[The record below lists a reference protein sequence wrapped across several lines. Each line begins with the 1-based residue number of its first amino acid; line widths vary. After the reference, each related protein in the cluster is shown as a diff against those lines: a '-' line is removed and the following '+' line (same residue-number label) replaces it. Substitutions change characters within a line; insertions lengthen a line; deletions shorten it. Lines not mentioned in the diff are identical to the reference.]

1 MTHGWRQVH
10 ALPYSRSMELQDTI
24 RTTFAAR
31 DFTDEELTDETLY
44 DILDVARFAPSGGN
58 RQGWKVLVIRS
69 QETRRQLADLCMPT
83 VRRYVAEMR
92 AGESPWNTVVPSS
105 VTDEEAE
112 ATEVAWPML
121 DEIDKVQVVLVVAV
135 DLSVLACFDK
145 DLERVGIIGGAS
157 IYPFVWNILLAARD
171 RGYGGTITTFLT
183 GQEPAAREVL
193 GLPENYAVAALVP
206 LGRPVK
212 QLTKLRRNPVEEF
225 ACFDR
230 WDGDPL
236 VR

>member
-1 MTHGWRQVH
+1 
-10 ALPYSRSMELQDTI
+10 MELRDAI

-31 DFTDEELTDETLY
+31 DFTDEQLTDETLY

-69 QETRRQLADLCMPT
+69 PETRRALSDLCMPT
-83 VRRYVAEMR
+83 VQRYVAEMR
-92 AGESPWNTVVPSS
+92 AGENPWNTVVPSE
-105 VTDEEAE
+105 VTDEEVE
-112 ATEVAWPML
+112 ATEVVWPML
-121 DEIDKVQVVLVVAV
+121 DDIEELPVVIVVAV

-145 DLERVGIIGGAS
+145 DLDRVGIIGGAS

-183 GQEPAAREVL
+183 GQEPAAKELL
-193 GLPENYAVAALVP
+193 GLPEHYAVAALVP

-212 QLTKLRRNPVEEF
+212 QLTKLRRKAVEEF

-230 WDGDPL
+230 WGGEPL
-236 VR
+236 KR